1 MNGGRDTQGRAA
13 TRLLR
18 WAETYCPRDVVESIV
33 RPILADLQFEDAT
46 GSRSRL
52 AKHAAQLRAN
62 LALMRALALHAVTRE
77 TAPKALRGDRKMRWM
92 NGILG
97 LVIMAVGLSLAGWA
111 PRAFEVFSGRTLPA
125 PVSTDATAMAIW
137 SGVAFVRVFGAVF
150 FGLGAVLWGSHTRTL
165 GPRATQKAL
174 FASSAFATLV
184 VLAQQVAI
192 WSNAVGVVLVGLLC
206 ALMIVS
212 GVNLLRSAELI
223 TSEPP
228 A

>member
-1 MNGGRDTQGRAA
+1 MSGGRDTQGSAG

-18 WAETYCPRDVVESIV
+18 WAEKYCPRDVVEGIV
-33 RPILADLQFEDAT
+33 RPIIADLQFEDAT

-52 AKHAAQLRAN
+52 AKHFIRLRAN
-62 LALMRALALHAVTRE
+62 LALVRALALHAVTRE
-77 TAPKALRGDRKMRWM
+77 TARKPSRVDRRMRWM
-92 NGILG
+92 NSILG
-97 LVIMAVGLSLAGWA
+97 LIIMAAGFSLAGWA
-111 PRAFEVFSGRTLPA
+111 PLAFEVFSGRTLPV
-125 PVSTDATAMAIW
+125 PVPTDATAMTIW

-174 FASSAFATLV
+174 FVSSAFATLV

-192 WSNAVGVVLVGLLC
+192 WSNAVGVALVGLLC

-212 GVNLLRSAELI
+212 GINLLRSGELI
-223 TSEPP
+223 TSGPP